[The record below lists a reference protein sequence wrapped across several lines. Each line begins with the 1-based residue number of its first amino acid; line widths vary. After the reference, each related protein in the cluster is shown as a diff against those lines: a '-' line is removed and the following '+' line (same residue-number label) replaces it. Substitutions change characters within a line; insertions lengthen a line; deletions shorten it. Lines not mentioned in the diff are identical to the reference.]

1 MERILQN
8 KGQVAFVTG
17 AGSGIGRAIAK
28 KFAVLGA
35 SVIVADLN
43 LAGAEETVAMLDNP
57 TGEQKH
63 AAVRL
68 DVTKKDDVAAVMA
81 WVGEN
86 YGKLDILMNNAGVS
100 SMHHLVDLE
109 EKDWDL
115 NFDVN
120 AKGVFLVTQAALPL
134 MKEKGGRIVNTCSMA
149 AIKPDPMLAHYTASK
164 FAVLGFTKACALE
177 FAQYGITVNCVCPG
191 YVKTSMQEREKVWEA
206 NMRGITPEEVIEGY
220 IANTPL
226 GRLCYPEDVADVVG
240 FLVSPEAK
248 FLTGEAVNVAG
259 GAQI

>member
-1 MERILQN
+1 MLANEN
-8 KGQVAFVTG
+8 QVALVTG
-17 AGSGIGRAIAK
+17 AGSGIGRAIAE

-35 SVIVADLN
+35 SVIVTDMNEEA
-43 LAGAEETVAMLDNP
+43 AKETVCLLANP
-57 TGEQKH
+57 TGNQKH
-63 AAVRL
+63 TFMVL
-68 DVTKKDDVAAVMA
+68 DVTSKASIAAVMEK
-81 WVGEN
+81 VKEE
-86 YGKLDILMNNAGVS
+86 YGHLDILDNNAGVS
-100 SMHHLVDLE
+100 TMNHISDLTE
-109 EKDWDL
+109 EEWDF
-115 NFDVN
+115 NFNVN
-120 AKGVFLVTQAALPL
+120 SKGVFLVTQAALPL

>member
-1 MERILQN
+1 MLANEN
-8 KGQVAFVTG
+8 QVALVTG
-17 AGSGIGRAIAK
+17 AGSGIGRAIAE

-35 SVIVADLN
+35 SVIVTDMNEEA
-43 LAGAEETVAMLDNP
+43 AKETVCLLANP
-57 TGEQKH
+57 TENQKH
-63 AAVRL
+63 TFMVL
-68 DVTKKDDVAAVMA
+68 DVTSKASIAAVMDR
-81 WVGEN
+81 VKVE
-86 YGKLDILMNNAGVS
+86 YGRLDILDNNAGVS
-100 SMHHLVDLE
+100 TMNHISDLTE
-109 EKDWDL
+109 EEWDF
-115 NFDVN
+115 NFNVN
-120 AKGVFLVTQAALPL
+120 SKGVFLVTQAALPL

>member
-43 LAGAEETVAMLDNP
+43 LTGAEETVAMLDNP
-57 TGEQKH
+57 TGQQKH

-120 AKGVFLVTQAALPL
+120 AKGVFLVTQAAAPL
-134 MKEKGGRIVNTCSMA
+134 LRDGGRIVNTCSMA
-149 AIKPDPMLAHYTASK
+149 AVKPDPTLPPLHRFQVCRS
-164 FAVLGFTKACALE
+164 GFDQGGGA
-177 FAQYGITVNCVCPG
+177 GVCCP
-191 YVKTSMQEREKVWEA
+191 SDHCQLRL
-206 NMRGITPEEVIEGY
+206 P
-220 IANTPL
+220 
-226 GRLCYPEDVADVVG
+226 RLCQDQH
-240 FLVSPEAK
+240 
-248 FLTGEAVNVAG
+248 AG
-259 GAQI
+259 P